1 MSFAVAQ
8 YRASN
13 VDTASPAQIVVKLYD
28 GALKFMRQG
37 QAAIRS
43 REHAKKGAA
52 LSRAHAI
59 VSELQAT
66 LRAEHAPELCENL
79 DRLYEFVLYQITES
93 NRSGMPELLDP
104 AIRVLDE
111 LRSAW
116 AEVAKQGK

>member
-28 GALKFMRQG
+28 GAMKFMRQA
-37 QAAIRS
+37 QAAIS
-43 REHAKKGAA
+43 AREYSKKGTA
-52 LSRAHAI
+52 LRRAHAI

-66 LRAEHAPELCENL
+66 LRAEHAPELCESL
-79 DRLYEFVLYQITES
+79 DRLYEFVLHQITET
-93 NRSGMPELLDP
+93 NRLGKPELLDP
-104 AIRVLDE
+104 AIRVLEE

>member
-28 GALKFMRQG
+28 GALRFMRQG
-37 QAAIRS
+37 QAAIGTG
-43 REHAKKGAA
+43 ELAKKGT
-52 LSRAHAI
+52 SFSKAHAI

-79 DRLYEFVLYQITES
+79 DRLYEFVLYQITET
-93 NRSGMPELLDP
+93 NRTGKPELLDP
-104 AIRVLDE
+104 AIRVLEE

-116 AEVAKQGK
+116 AEVAKQAK

>member
-8 YRASN
+8 YRQSN
-13 VDTASPAQIVVKLYD
+13 VETASPAQIVVKLYD
-28 GALKFMRQG
+28 GAIKFMRQG
-37 QAAIRS
+37 QAAIQS
-43 REHAKKGAA
+43 RELAKKGTA
-52 LSRAHAI
+52 LSKAHAI

-66 LRAEHAPELCENL
+66 LRSEHAPELCDSL
-79 DRLYEFVLYQITES
+79 DRLYEFVLYQITEA
-93 NRSGMPELLDP
+93 NRQSKPELLDP